1 MNLQEMHYLPSVD
14 YRRGSPHLSHLALHD
29 RLVEVLREV
38 VQRLADQG
46 LPLRVLEIG
55 AGHGGFTEPALAMGC
70 EVTAVDMS
78 GPSVDELRRRFG
90 TNPKLHAV
98 HDPDGTLRDAGD
110 DYSLLMF
117 VSVLHHIPDYISYLQ
132 DACKRITNG
141 GSLLTLQDPALYSRH
156 GTAHHA
162 EQAAYFMW
170 RLGQGNLTQGIQTRL
185 RRARGIFDE
194 TEPRDMVEYH
204 VIRDGVDE
212 EKILS
217 FAKTTFSDVSLI
229 EYWSSQL
236 GFAQRFGERFGLQGS
251 FGIVANEY
259 KPALPAAETGVPHPL
274 LPDPDN
280 AVRGLDD

>member
-29 RLVEVLREV
+29 RLVEVLRGV

-90 TNPKLHAV
+90 TNPKLRAV
-98 HDPDGTLRDAGD
+98 HDPDGTLRDVGN

-132 DACKRITNG
+132 RCMQADYQRWRAPDLA
-141 GSLLTLQDPALYSRH
+141 GS
-156 GTAHHA
+156 GTVF
-162 EQAAYFMW
+162 AA
-170 RLGQGNLTQGIQTRL
+170 
-185 RRARGIFDE
+185 
-194 TEPRDMVEYH
+194 
-204 VIRDGVDE
+204 
-212 EKILS
+212 
-217 FAKTTFSDVSLI
+217 
-229 EYWSSQL
+229 
-236 GFAQRFGERFGLQGS
+236 
-251 FGIVANEY
+251 
-259 KPALPAAETGVPHPL
+259 
-274 LPDPDN
+274 
-280 AVRGLDD
+280 

>member
-1 MNLQEMHYLPSVD
+1 MNLQEEHYLPRID
-14 YRRGSPHLSHLALHD
+14 YRKGSPHLSHLALHD

-98 HDPDGTLRDAGD
+98 HDPDGTLCDVGN
-110 DYSLLMF
+110 DYSLLLF
-117 VSVLHHIPDYISYLQ
+117 VSVLHHIPDYISYLK

-156 GTAHHA
+156 NTAHHA
-162 EQAAYFMW
+162 EQAAYFVW
-170 RLGQGNLTQGIQTRL
+170 RLAQGNLTQGIHTRL
-185 RRARGIFDE
+185 RRIRGILDE

-212 EKILS
+212 EQILS
-217 FAKTTFSDVSLI
+217 FAKTAFSEVSLI
-229 EYWSSQL
+229 QYWSSQL
-236 GFAQRFGERFGLQGS
+236 GLAQHLGERFGLDGS
-251 FGIVANEY
+251 FGVIANEY
-259 KPALPAAETGVPHPL
+259 KSDLLAAEPVLPHSRPVMQL
-274 LPDPDN
+274 ET
-280 AVRGLDD
+280 